1 MMAQCLS
8 NMDSFRKMVKDKSCC
23 NYCLNYQP
31 ILKDGK
37 KTSKG
42 KCKFSGSIKSRTDTC
57 KKSFRD
63 KRMIS
68 FLGE

>member
-1 MMAQCLS
+1 
-8 NMDSFRKMVKDKSCC
+8 MVKDKGCC

-31 ILKDGK
+31 IKKNGK

-42 KCKFSGSIKSRTDTC
+42 KCKATGSIKSRIDTC

-63 KRMIS
+63 KRMMS
-68 FLGE
+68 FLTD